1 MNGHE
6 FEQISPEG
14 QRSLTHYSMWGSQRV
29 RHDLVTE
36 QQRHLYTN
44 LLNEQNEVMHLH
56 KQYGVIFQSMLNK
69 WEFKINGETSQVNF
83 FKSELSEIWLALGKF
98 RGLCFYTDDGQLP
111 LFWRWGL
118 ALFLAE

>member
-69 WEFKINGETSQVNF
+69 WEFKINGETS
-83 FKSELSEIWLALGKF
+83 
-98 RGLCFYTDDGQLP
+98 
-111 LFWRWGL
+111 
-118 ALFLAE
+118 